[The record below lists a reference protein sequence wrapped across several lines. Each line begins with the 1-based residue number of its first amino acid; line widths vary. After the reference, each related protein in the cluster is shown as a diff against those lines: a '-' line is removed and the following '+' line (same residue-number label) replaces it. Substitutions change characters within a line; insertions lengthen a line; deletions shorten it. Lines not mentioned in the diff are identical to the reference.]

1 MKESQIF
8 QVKEFS
14 PFLCM
19 GRCKSLDSGKSF
31 LSYAAHYPAFFLHP
45 EFLSVYYREWLQP
58 EICQITQVF
67 FSFLSAPRAQRFKD
81 LEG

>member
-1 MKESQIF
+1 MYGKMQKSGLREII
-8 QVKEFS
+8 
-14 PFLCM
+14 PFICS
-19 GRCKSLDSGKSF
+19 SLSCI
-31 LSYAAHYPAFFLHP
+31 FLHP